1 MSKVLV
7 VGGGAAGMMA
17 AYKSASCGDDVILF
31 EKNEKL
37 GKKVY
42 ITGKGRC
49 NVTNAAD
56 MEEVFASII
65 TNAKFMYSSFAGFD
79 NRSVMEL
86 IEGAG
91 CPLKIE
97 RGNRVFPVS
106 DHSSDVLKALLN
118 LLNKNHVDIRY
129 EHTVTDIIVE
139 NDEFKAI
146 KVKDRSGKES
156 AVEGDKCIICTG
168 GLSYPLTGSSGD
180 GHEFAKKLG
189 LKVTDCNP
197 SLVPFNTVET
207 WPKSVMGLALK
218 NVELTM
224 ADEKKVL
231 YKGFGEMLFTHFGV
245 SGPLVLTASCY
256 YKKRKS
262 DNVSLFIDL
271 KPALD
276 IETLD
281 KRIIKEFDENR
292 NRNFKNAIAS
302 LFPSGLIPVMVEL
315 SGIDPDKKVNEI
327 SKAER
332 RSFSELIKKVPLHVS
347 GVRSYAEAIIT
358 QGGVSVKEIN
368 PTTMESKKVKGL
380 FFAGEVLD
388 VDAVT
393 GGFNLQIAW
402 STGYAAGKNAL
413 KEE

>member
-7 VGGGAAGMMA
+7 VGGGAAGMIA
-17 AYKSASCGDDVILF
+17 AYKSAADGDEVILL

-56 MEEVFASII
+56 MDEVFANIV
-65 TNAKFMYSSFAGFD
+65 TNAKFMYSAFSGFD
-79 NRSVMEL
+79 NRAVMEL
-86 IEGAG
+86 IESAG

-106 DHSSDVLKALLN
+106 DHSSDILKAFLN

-129 EHTVTDIIVE
+129 EHTVTDLVVKD
-139 NDEFKAI
+139 NAFTAL
-146 KVKDRSGKES
+146 KVKDGSGRES
-156 AVEGDKCIICTG
+156 VITGDKCIICTG
-168 GLSYPLTGSSGD
+168 GLSYPLTGSNGD
-180 GHEFAKKLG
+180 GLRFAESLG
-189 LKVTDCNP
+189 LKVTECNP
-197 SLVPFNTVET
+197 ALVPFNTVET
-207 WPKSVMGLALK
+207 WPKSVMGLALN

-245 SGPLVLTASCY
+245 SGPLVLSASSY

-262 DNVSLFIDL
+262 DNVNLYIDL

-281 KRIIKEFDENR
+281 KRVIKEFDENR

-327 SKAER
+327 SKADR
-332 RSFSELIKKVPLHVS
+332 RRFTELIKKVPLKILS
-347 GVRSYAEAIIT
+347 QRSFSEAIIT

-368 PTTMESKKVKGL
+368 PSTMESKKIKGL
-380 FFAGEVLD
+380 YFAGEVLD
-388 VDAVT
+388 VDALT
-393 GGFNLQIAW
+393 GGFNLQVAW
-402 STGYAAGKNAL
+402 STGFAAGK
-413 KEE
+413 KHITEE